1 MIDRPAPSWWLTAT
15 EQLRINYVTFVE
27 YFFSTLIFILIFY
40 KNQSPKQ
47 FQGNQ
52 QELSNINY
60 INTIAT

>member
-1 MIDRPAPSWWLTAT
+1 MIGTPEPSWWLPAT

-27 YFFSTLIFILIFY
+27 YFFLTLIFILIFY

-60 INTIAT
+60 KIAIAT

>member
-1 MIDRPAPSWWLTAT
+1 MIDRPAPSWWLPTT